1 VLQDAGLSCF
11 EYVEQLTLLLFLK
24 MADQMTE
31 EPYNR
36 PATIPPSL
44 SWKALLPLDGAAL
57 EVKYTEILEALGTK
71 PGMLGVI
78 FKSARCEIHN
88 PALLK
93 QLIVNLIDKV
103 DWLSLPVDV
112 KGTIYEELLQR
123 SAQESSR
130 GAGQYFTPRPVI
142 QSMCEVMR
150 PIPADRICDPAAG
163 TGGFLCNAYSY
174 VLERFERDLDAD
186 QKRELREELVEG
198 MELSPKVGRMCGM
211 NLYLHGIGGDNIV
224 IHAGR

>member
-1 VLQDAGLSCF
+1 MDASQIGKRAWSYAGVLQDAGLSCF

-24 MADQMTE
+24 MADQLTE
-31 EPYNR
+31 EPYNQ
-36 PATIPPSL
+36 PASIPPEL

-57 EVKYTEILEALGTK
+57 EDKYREILEKLALKG
-71 PGMLGVI
+71 GMLGVI

-130 GAGQYFTPRPVI
+130 GAGQYFTPRAVI
-142 QSMCEVMR
+142 QTMCEVMQ
-150 PIPADRICDPAAG
+150 PTPHDRICDPAAG
-163 TGGFLCNAYSY
+163 TGGFLFNASGSQ
-174 VLERFERDLDAD
+174 LA
-186 QKRELREELVEG
+186 
-198 MELSPKVGRMCGM
+198 
-211 NLYLHGIGGDNIV
+211 
-224 IHAGR
+224 A